1 MRLPTNPKIK
11 TQLHELAD
19 DWTTLLDSS
28 SLHKLLY
35 SLIIIEELIK
45 SEADWLETFCEKDG
59 PNELFKVFLEITP
72 DKNLEFN
79 LVSKFSTLILGL
91 LNQIFTF
98 TDTSELSIEAGA
110 MVTQILNNLYNNV

>member
-59 PNELFKVFLEITP
+59 PNELVKVFLEITP

-91 LNQIFTF
+91 LN
-98 TDTSELSIEAGA
+98 
-110 MVTQILNNLYNNV
+110 